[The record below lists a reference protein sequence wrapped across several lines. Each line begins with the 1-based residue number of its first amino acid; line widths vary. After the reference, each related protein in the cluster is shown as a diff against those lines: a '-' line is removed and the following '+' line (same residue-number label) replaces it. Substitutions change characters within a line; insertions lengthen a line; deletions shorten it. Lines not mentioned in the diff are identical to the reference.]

1 MNVSLTPELVGFVK
15 EQVAGGMYHSSSE
28 VIREGLRLLKEH
40 KEDRRVRL
48 EELRKQIAAGLEQL
62 ERGERIPGEDVFREL
77 EERNQYLCEEC
88 K

>member
-28 VIREGLRLLKEH
+28 VIREGLRLLKEQ

-48 EELRKQIAAGLEQL
+48 EELRKQIAVGIEQAD
-62 ERGERIPGEDVFREL
+62 RGEVAPLDI
-77 EERNQYLCEEC
+77 EEIKSEGRRTGDR
-88 K
+88 